1 MCTIA
6 TLPPNLFDRTMN
18 RLLHLAAVVAL
29 SSQALGQIT
38 KPADAPKPL
47 SPAESLKQVQLPE
60 GFRLELVA
68 AEPLI
73 RQPSGV
79 CWDAKGNLF
88 VSELHGYNREGQ
100 FDIEELNKTG
110 KLDRVVRRIAAN
122 EDAMRRAEAEQIGTV
137 KKLIDDNGDGLMDR
151 AEVWADGI
159 PACLGICPAGDGII
173 AVCAPDI
180 LFLADRDGD
189 GKAEVKVT
197 LFTGFKTGVIERRI
211 NSPQWGPDNWIY
223 IDGGQGGRITGPKLA
238 APVNLP
244 VTGFRIKPD
253 GSAIE
258 PISGHTST
266 YGFTFN
272 DDGDRFVISTGTPAI
287 QVAPLPWRYL
297 SRNPDIPV
305 RASRRNAA
313 NYNTTFPTSQP
324 HPWRTKRADDPGF
337 GKFYRD
343 RYGSAESIP
352 NGYFT
357 SACSPLVYTDS
368 ALPGLR
374 GQLLSCAP
382 AQNFVHRAEIQRD
395 GVVLNVRRF
404 ADEAK
409 SEFLTSNDIWF
420 HPIHL
425 SIGPEG
431 AIYIADFYREI
442 IEDYSAIPRYLQQ
455 QYGLDDGRD
464 HGRVWRLIHEKMP
477 KTQSPN
483 LAKLNN
489 TELGSELFSERFWR
503 RQTARRLLA
512 ERHKT
517 KQLPLL
523 KPLAEQAAQSKDT
536 AGTVNALYALEAI
549 GQLKQDLLVSA
560 LGHPQPG
567 VRRHALRLAERHF
580 DNFLPHFRTAQK
592 RVDDPSAMVRLQ
604 LALSMGEIDDI
615 SSLRALAAL
624 AKRHLGEPWL
634 DGAILSSLGDRPA
647 DMLNV
652 LLTSKPEKIG
662 KARGLVRQ
670 LCSAV
675 GSRKIGSEIS
685 DVISLVEHMNDRSL
699 QLECLNGLRS
709 PLKSAVRVSISD
721 SELNTLTHYAT
732 EGHPELRGVA
742 ADLIRL
748 LKLES
753 DEDRQKRLAKALK
766 EVADLQKTTDLR
778 LAAVRSLA
786 NENDPN
792 IATGLLSHYASG
804 TPAVRTAILDT
815 VFARKDYFPSIVGAL
830 EKQQLPPAVLSAVQR
845 SALQQ
850 AGSGLAKRAE
860 SVFAKIRPAKA
871 DTIKQFT
878 DALAGERNT
887 LAGQKIFSQHC
898 AACHK
903 AHDIGFAVGPD
914 LTSEFRRAEETIVH
928 DILAPSATI
937 VGGYETYTVETRDG
951 RVLSGVLAGESASSL
966 TLNLPDGV
974 QQDVL
979 RKDIKSIRSLDVSL
993 MPESL
998 GVVLKPQDVANVIA
1012 WLRRPPIRR
1021 ILFED
1026 DPEILKWLNEGG
1038 GTASIDTG
1046 EKASG
1051 RASLKITPL
1060 QRYSARIP
1068 NWSFKIRENPG
1079 PGEFRYLRLA
1089 WKAPDADGVMLE
1101 ISDNGN
1107 WPEPNDPKRRYYSGK
1122 NTSKWKA
1129 TQISSETPG
1138 EWTVVTRDMWKEF
1151 GDFTLTGIAPTA
1163 LGGPAWFDKIELLRA
1178 TP

>member
-1 MCTIA
+1 MLTR
-6 TLPPNLFDRTMN
+6 LFILS
-18 RLLHLAAVVAL
+18 LLLAPL
-29 SSQALGQIT
+29 GQALGQIT
-38 KPADAPKPL
+38 KPTDAPNPL
-47 SPAESLKQVQLPE
+47 PPAESLKTVRLPD

-79 CWDAKGNLF
+79 CWDAEGNLF
-88 VSELHGYNREGQ
+88 VAELHGYNREGQ
-100 FDIEELNKTG
+100 FDIEQLNKTG
-110 KLDRVVRRIAAN
+110 ELDRVVRRIAAN

-137 KKLIDDNGDGLMDR
+137 KKLIDDDGDGVMDR
-151 AEVWADGI
+151 VETWVDGI
-159 PACLGICPAGDGII
+159 PACLGICPARDGII
-173 AVCAPDI
+173 AVCSPDI
-180 LFLADRDGD
+180 IFLADRDGD
-189 GKAEVKVT
+189 GKAEVRET
-197 LFTGFKTGVIERRI
+197 LFTGFKVSVIERRI
-211 NSPQWGPDNWIY
+211 NQPQWGPDNWIY
-223 IDGGQGGRITGPKLA
+223 VDGGQGGRITGPNLSR
-238 APVNLP
+238 PVNLP

-297 SRNPDIPV
+297 SRNADIAV

-313 NYNTTFPTSQP
+313 NYNTTFPSSQP

-337 GKFYRD
+337 GKYYRD
-343 RYGSAESIP
+343 RYGAAESIP

-368 ALPGLR
+368 ALPGLQ
-374 GQLLSCAP
+374 GQMLSCAP
-382 AQNFVHRAEIQRD
+382 AQNFVHRSVIHRD
-395 GVVLNVRRF
+395 GVVLNIRRP
-404 ADEAK
+404 AGEEK
-409 SEFLTSNDIWF
+409 SEFLTSSDIWF

-425 SIGPEG
+425 TIGPEG

-464 HGRVWRLIHEKMP
+464 HGRVWRLVHDDMP
-477 KTQSPN
+477 EPQSPN
-483 LAKLNN
+483 LAKHNN
-489 TELGSELFSERFWR
+489 ASLGRELFSDRFWR
-503 RQTARRLLA
+503 RQTARRLLT
-512 ERHKT
+512 ERHEAKPIEP
-517 KQLPLL
+517 LPR
-523 KPLAEQAAQSKDT
+523 LAKRTANSKDT
-536 AGTVNALYALEAI
+536 AGTVNALYTLEAI
-549 GQLKQDLLVSA
+549 GQLNDEVLVAA
-560 LGHPQPG
+560 LGHAQPG
-567 VRRHALRLAERHF
+567 VRRHALRLAESRF
-580 DNFLPHFRTAQK
+580 DNFRPHFREALK
-592 RVDDPSAMVRLQ
+592 LVDDPSPMVRLQ
-604 LALSMGEIDDI
+604 LALSMGEFDDI
-615 SSLRALAAL
+615 SATRALAAL
-624 AKRHLGEPWL
+624 AKRHLDETWI
-634 DGAILSSLGDRPA
+634 DGAILSSLGNRPA

-652 LLTSKPEKIG
+652 LLTSEPEKIG
-662 KARGLVRQ
+662 KARLLVRQ

-675 GSRKIGSEIS
+675 ASRKRGDEIS
-685 DVISLVEHMNDRSL
+685 DVISLVEHMKDRSL
-699 QLECLNGLRS
+699 QLECLNGLRA
-709 PLKSAVRVSISD
+709 PLKTPVFISIS
-721 SELNTLTHYAT
+721 NAQFTTLFNFSTK
-732 EGHPELRGVA
+732 GHPELRSVA
-742 ADLIRL
+742 TDLIRL
-748 LKLES
+748 MKLES
-753 DEDRQKRLAKALK
+753 EEDRQTRLAATLK
-766 EVADLQKTTDLR
+766 EVADLQKPVEHR
-778 LAAVRSLA
+778 LASVNSLSS
-786 NENDPN
+786 ENDPS
-792 IATGLLSHYASG
+792 IATGLLAAYPGA
-804 TPAVRTAILDT
+804 TPAVRGAILET
-815 VFARKDYFPSIVGAL
+815 AFARKDNFPAIIGAL
-830 EKQQLPPAVLSAVQR
+830 ENGQLPPAVLTAIQR
-845 SALQQ
+845 TALLQ
-850 AGSGLAKRAE
+850 ADDGLAKRAE
-860 SVFAKIRPAKA
+860 KAFAKLRPADAGKLR
-871 DTIKQFT
+871 QYT
-878 DALAGERNT
+878 DALVAKRDPS
-887 LAGQKIFSQHC
+887 AGQKVFSQHC
-898 AACHK
+898 ATCHK
-903 AHDIGFAVGPD
+903 AHDVGFAVGPD

-974 QQDVL
+974 QLDVL

-1079 PGEFRYLRLA
+1079 PGEFRYLQLA

-1163 LGGPAWFDKIELLRA
+1163 LDGPAWFDKIELLRS